1 MKHKDH
7 FDTRRNFLCRSACA
21 SLGVTSI
28 VNTLAHLRLMQ
39 SAVAQSTPADYK
51 AVVCLFLYGGNDSNN
66 TLLPL
71 DGAARA
77 NYEASRARP
86 AGHWLNIPATGTNPT
101 SGLPAALSLN
111 APSGGFGQTAAATQ
125 FGVHPYMTNTRDLFN
140 SGDLAFVAN
149 VGTLVQ
155 PIPNQAAYASP
166 GVPKPPQLFSHSDQ
180 QLQWQSSLPD
190 RPFQNGWG
198 GRAAELL
205 TAANA
210 NPDGKVSMNI
220 SIAGQNSFQVG
231 SSVVQYAVST
241 GGVTALAGYNNTNG
255 PYGAAAL
262 SPHLTPYATTPPSYA
277 ANDQGK
283 ALKALDTIT
292 KLTRMQL
299 GESERLYQHHLEE
312 GYNEVMKRAR
322 DNETFVGD
330 AIGSNT
336 DTVTLAVNDAFD
348 YAYGWAGG
356 TATRPTLPDVANQ
369 LKMTIRLIRGRNFL
383 GNKRQI
389 FFVSMGGYDTHQ
401 NQVSDSGTNQ
411 NVGHNRLMG
420 DLDKALKGFREAIA
434 VISSAEGLTGQGL
447 WNDVTLFTNSDFT
460 RTLNPNG
467 SVRESG
473 TDHAWGGHQIVMG
486 GAVNGQRIY
495 GNFPTLAISSGL
507 DVDISANSRGRWIPT
522 LAVEQFGSDIAKWF
536 MSSGSQYLP
545 GITGAD
551 LATIFP
557 NLARFQT
564 VGSEIGFMDF
574 SA

>member
-7 FDTRRNFLCRSACA
+7 FDTRRNFICRSACA

-39 SAVAQSTPADYK
+39 SAVAQTMPTDYK

-66 TLLPL
+66 TLLAL
-71 DGAARA
+71 NGEARA
-77 NYEASRARP
+77 NYEAARARP
-86 AGHWLNIPATGTNPT
+86 AGHWLNIPSSGTNPT
-101 SGLPAALSLN
+101 SGLAAALSLT
-111 APSGGFGQTAAATQ
+111 APSGGFGQSAASQ
-125 FGVHPYMTNTRDLFN
+125 FGVHPYMPNTRAMFN
-140 SGDLAFVAN
+140 SGNLAFVAN

-155 PIPNQAAYASP
+155 PIPDRNAYISP
-166 GVPKPPQLFSHSDQ
+166 SVPKPPQLFSHSDQ

-198 GRAAELL
+198 GRAADLL
-205 TAANA
+205 MAANT
-210 NPDGKVSMNI
+210 NPNSQVSMNI
-220 SIAGQNSFQVG
+220 SIAGQNSYQVG

-241 GGVTALAGYNNTNG
+241 SGVTALAGYNNTNG

-262 SPHLTPYATTPPSYA
+262 APNLSPYDATPPAYA
-277 ANDQGK
+277 NNDQGK

-299 GESERLYQHHLEE
+299 GESDRLYQHHLEE

-330 AIGSNT
+330 AIGGAT
-336 DTVTLAVNDAFD
+336 DPVNAAIIDAFD

-369 LKMTIRLIRGRNFL
+369 LKMVVRLIRGRNFL

-420 DLDKALKGFREAIA
+420 DLDKALKGFRDAIA
-434 VISSAEGLTGQGL
+434 AVTSAENVSGQDL

-467 SVRESG
+467 SVKESG

-495 GNFPTLAISSGL
+495 GNFPSLAISSGL

-536 MSSGSQYLP
+536 MSSGNQYLP
-545 GITGAD
+545 GLTSSD

-557 NLARFQT
+557 NLARFQS
-564 VGSEIGFMDF
+564 VGSELGFMDF
-574 SA
+574 SV

>member
-1 MKHKDH
+1 MKHQDH

-28 VNTLAHLRLMQ
+28 VNTLAHLRLLQ
-39 SAVAQSTPADYK
+39 SAVAQSNPSDYK
-51 AVVCLFLYGGNDSNN
+51 AIVCLFLYGGNDSNN
-66 TLLPL
+66 TLIPL
-71 DGAARA
+71 NGEARS
-77 NYEASRARP
+77 NYESARARP
-86 AGHWLNIPATGTNPT
+86 AGHWINIPVSGSNPT
-101 SGLPAALSLN
+101 SGLPAALPLT
-111 APSGGFGQTAAATQ
+111 APSGGFGQSVATH
-125 FGVHPYMTNTRDLFN
+125 FGVHPFMPNVQNFFNTG
-140 SGDLAFVAN
+140 SLAFVAN

-155 PIPNQAAYASP
+155 PIPDRAAYVNP

-198 GRAAELL
+198 GRAADLL
-205 TAANA
+205 MSMNA
-210 NPDGKVSMNI
+210 NPNSMVSMNI

-231 SSVVQYAVST
+231 SSTVQYAVST
-241 GGVTALAGYNNTNG
+241 GGVTALANYGNATG

-262 SPHLTPYATTPPSYA
+262 APNTSPYATTPPSYA
-277 ANDQGK
+277 ANDQGR
-283 ALKALDTIT
+283 ALRAIDTIT

-299 GESERLYQHHLEE
+299 GEPDRFYQHHLEE

-330 AIGSNT
+330 AIGPAS
-336 DTVTLAVNDAFD
+336 DPVNAAIIDAFD
-348 YAYGWAGG
+348 YAFGWDSVGN
-356 TATRPTLPDVANQ
+356 RPTLPEVAQQ
-369 LKMTIRLIRGRNFL
+369 LRMVARLIRGRNFL

-389 FFVSMGGYDTHQ
+389 FFVGMGGFDTHQ
-401 NQVSDSGTNQ
+401 NQVSDSNNNI
-411 NVGHNRLMG
+411 NVGHNLLMRQ
-420 DLDKALKGFREAIA
+420 LDNALKGFHDALAAI
-434 VISSAEGLTGQGL
+434 SNAESLPGAGL
-447 WNDVTLFTNSDFT
+447 WNNVTLFTNSDFT

-473 TDHAWGGHQIVMG
+473 TDHAWGGHQMVMG

-495 GNFPTLAISSGL
+495 GTFPNLAISSGL

-536 MSSGSQYLP
+536 MSSGNQFLP
-545 GITGAD
+545 GLSNSH

-557 NLARFQT
+557 NLGRFQT
-564 VGSEIGFMDF
+564 VGAELGFMNF
-574 SA
+574 SV